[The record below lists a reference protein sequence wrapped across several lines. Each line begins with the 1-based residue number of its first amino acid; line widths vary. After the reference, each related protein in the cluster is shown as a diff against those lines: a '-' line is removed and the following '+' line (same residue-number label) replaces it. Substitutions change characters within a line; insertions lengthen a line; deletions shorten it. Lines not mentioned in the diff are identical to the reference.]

1 MIDETFAA
9 YLEEIIARGVL
20 RALREAGMAQQATV
34 SRRPTGGALLTA
46 EEVGRRLRVPRKAV
60 YELVRAGVLPAVHV
74 GRRLRVPEGAIVA
87 VLEQAMPAGRQ
98 EMDRAKKNSA

>member
-1 MIDETFAA
+1 MINETLAA

-20 RALREAGMAQQATV
+20 RALREAGLVQQATGHH
-34 SRRPTGGALLTA
+34 RPASGALLTA
-46 EEVGRRLRVPRKAV
+46 DEAGRRLRVPRKAV

-98 EMDRAKKNSA
+98 ELEGAKTKSA